1 MEIKRSIYEVLRE
14 DLLDRRALLL
24 VGARQVGKTFL
35 MKKLRDD
42 VVSRG
47 WTASFW
53 DLEQPA
59 DLRRF
64 LKPVGEIL
72 EMVAAGGRVVFID
85 ELHYLENA
93 SQIIKALHDSGAPVK
108 IVASGSSAMEM
119 HRHLRESLA
128 GRKIVRRIH
137 PCSAAEIAATA
148 RRSSLGG
155 YLTFGGMPGLVGLR
169 APSRKQELLADILQ
183 SYILKDIKGLV
194 REENVRA
201 FNMLVYLIAERQG
214 SLISA
219 SSLANEIGMTPRTVE
234 GYLETLAQTYVASPL
249 HSFGGNLG
257 NELKKS
263 RKVFLY
269 DLGIRNAIIKD
280 FRALDER
287 PDAGPIVES
296 FVYLELARR
305 VGPAEELRFWRTKAG
320 DEVDF
325 VWISNRVPTPI
336 EVKAADVSG
345 SVPRGLRMFLRRY
358 PTTRRAFVLHG
369 GKRGEMIVDG
379 VAIRFRPWK
388 DAASIPDEISG

>member
-1 MEIKRSIYEVLRE
+1 MLRD

-35 MKKLRDD
+35 MRKLHAE
-42 VVSRG
+42 VASRG
-47 WTASFW
+47 WKASYW

-59 DLRRF
+59 DLRQF
-64 LKPVGEIL
+64 LKPVDAIL
-72 EMVAAGGRVVFID
+72 GMVAAGGRVVFID

-93 SQIIKALHDSGAPVK
+93 SQVIKALHDRDVPVK

-137 PCSAAEIAATA
+137 PCGAAELAASG
-148 RRSSLGG
+148 RRVPLGD
-155 YLTFGGMPGLVGLR
+155 YLVYGGMPGLVALR
-169 APSRKQELLADILQ
+169 DAARKRELLADIMQ

-201 FNMLVYLIAERQG
+201 FNMLVYLLAERQG
-214 SLISA
+214 GLISA
-219 SSLANEIGMTPRTVE
+219 ASLARDIGVTPRTVE

-249 HSFGGNLG
+249 HSYGGNLG

-269 DLGIRNAIIKD
+269 DLGMRNAILKD
-280 FRALDER
+280 FRAVEAR
-287 PDAGPIVES
+287 PDAGAIVES
-296 FVYLELARR
+296 FAYLELARL
-305 VGPAEELRFWRTKAG
+305 VGPADELRFWRTKAG

-325 VWISNRVPTPI
+325 VWINNRVPTPI
-336 EVKAADVSG
+336 EVKAADVAG

-358 PTTRRAFVLHG
+358 PETLRAFVLHG
-369 GKRGEMIVDG
+369 GRRGEMIVDG
-379 VAIRFRPWK
+379 VQIAFRPWK
-388 DAASIPDEISG
+388 DAASIPEECAR